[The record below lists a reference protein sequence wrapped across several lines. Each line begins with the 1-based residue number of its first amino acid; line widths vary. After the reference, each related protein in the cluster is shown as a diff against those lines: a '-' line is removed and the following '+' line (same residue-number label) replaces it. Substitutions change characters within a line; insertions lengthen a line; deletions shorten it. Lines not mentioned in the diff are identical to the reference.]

1 MVLSDRAIALTRRP
15 VKDKGALMQ
24 TLHLRFRDLRA
35 ISSGRSPSRWQTP
48 SMRRASKWE
57 TASPLPNPLRPTLA
71 VGSRPAMSRQCLA
84 RCPTV
89 GAGLPLA
96 SPLREVRV
104 GANAHLGK
112 PDGADTN
119 RVCPRQTAS
128 DLSPYPAPH
137 EAGDLGAAHWQA
149 RASEDQRSTSGGLSF
164 PLRLQRCERALRCQ
178 RAPRSGARA
187 CGEKTVAQLSDGPGT
202 RCSEAVGFRPTGR
215 SNPAPATRVT
225 GQTPTSSCADAP
237 AFVTGQEPVGMGMPG
252 VSHRQRLR
260 LRRGAR

>member
-1 MVLSDRAIALTRRP
+1 LVLSDRAIALTRRP

-35 ISSGRSPSRWQTP
+35 ISLGPRPDRWSSPSIRSVSRWKGAP
-48 SMRRASKWE
+48 
-57 TASPLPNPLRPTLA
+57 PLPNHPSPTSA
-71 VGSRPAMSRQCLA
+71 VGSRPARSRQRLA

-104 GANAHLGK
+104 GANAHPGR

-137 EAGDLGAAHWQA
+137 EAGDLGADHWQA
-149 RASEDQRSTSGGLSF
+149 RASESHWLTSGGLSF
-164 PLRLQRCERALRCQ
+164 PLRPRRFRAH
-178 RAPRSGARA
+178 S
-187 CGEKTVAQLSDGPGT
+187 CGEKTADPIANVRASARISSVAWARLHHRRGEG
-202 RCSEAVGFRPTGR
+202 AW
-215 SNPAPATRVT
+215 PAT
-225 GQTPTSSCADAP
+225 TSP
-237 AFVTGQEPVGMGMPG
+237 
-252 VSHRQRLR
+252 
-260 LRRGAR
+260 

>member
-35 ISSGRSPSRWQTP
+35 ISLGQSPGRWPSPSLR
-48 SMRRASKWE
+48 
-57 TASPLPNPLRPTLA
+57 TAATWKGAQPLPNHPSPTLA
-71 VGSRPAMSRQCLA
+71 VGSRPARSRQRLA

-104 GANAHLGK
+104 VG

-128 DLSPYPAPH
+128 DLPPYPAPH
-137 EAGDLGAAHWQA
+137 EAGDLGVDHWQA
-149 RASEDQRSTSGGLSF
+149 RASVSRWLASSGLSF
-164 PLRLQRCERALRCQ
+164 PLGPRRFRAH
-178 RAPRSGARA
+178 S
-187 CGEKTVAQLSDGPGT
+187 CGEKTGDPIANVRTSARISSGAWAHLHHRRGEG
-202 RCSEAVGFRPTGR
+202 AW
-215 SNPAPATRVT
+215 PAT
-225 GQTPTSSCADAP
+225 TSP
-237 AFVTGQEPVGMGMPG
+237 
-252 VSHRQRLR
+252 
-260 LRRGAR
+260 